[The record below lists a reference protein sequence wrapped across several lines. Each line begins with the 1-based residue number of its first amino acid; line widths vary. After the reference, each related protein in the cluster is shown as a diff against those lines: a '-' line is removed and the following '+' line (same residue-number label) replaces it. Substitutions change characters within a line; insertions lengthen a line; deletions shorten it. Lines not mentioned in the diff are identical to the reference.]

1 MWGNFQSANRQC
13 IISVWAQ
20 SGVSLM
26 PLPSTEQDR
35 PTNTQRR
42 PNGLDN
48 THYVGTQAEE
58 LGVN

>member
-1 MWGNFQSANRQC
+1 
-13 IISVWAQ
+13 
-20 SGVSLM
+20 M